1 VYLLIPYLKAILI
14 QKLLIYVIMNYQESK
29 NYMGLSS
36 RKLTS
41 ILSLYFFTLG
51 TLILGFSIYLLIST
65 INGTN
70 SLTTWSGQSL
80 FWTMITFFAA
90 LFLLFLPIE
99 FFNNFKLSNSSFN
112 DLIYNVIIV
121 ISLSLFFLLI
131 FQTILGNDNLILI
144 EIKSITR
151 SVSFSGFIVIPF
163 LLFIFQ
169 NLIVRYEKINRL
181 LYSIILFSW
190 IFSSQFF
197 L

>member
-1 VYLLIPYLKAILI
+1 MNF
-14 QKLLIYVIMNYQESK
+14 QKPKSYIGFSSK
-29 NYMGLSS
+29 
-36 RKLTS
+36 KLTS
-41 ILSLYFFTLG
+41 ILSLYFYTLG
-51 TLILGFSIYLLIST
+51 TLVLGFSIYLLIST

-70 SLTTWSGQSL
+70 NLTTWSGQSL
-80 FWTMITFFAA
+80 FWTMITFFSA

-112 DLIYNVIIV
+112 DLVYNVSIV

-163 LLFIFQ
+163 LLFILQ
-169 NLIVRYEKINRL
+169 NLIVRYEKINRF
-181 LYSIILFSW
+181 LYSIVLFSW

>member
-1 VYLLIPYLKAILI
+1 
-14 QKLLIYVIMNYQESK
+14 MNYQESK

-80 FWTMITFFAA
+80 FWTMITFFSA

>member
-1 VYLLIPYLKAILI
+1 MNF
-14 QKLLIYVIMNYQESK
+14 QKPKSYIGFSSK
-29 NYMGLSS
+29 
-36 RKLTS
+36 KLTS
-41 ILSLYFFTLG
+41 ILSLYFYTLG
-51 TLILGFSIYLLIST
+51 TLVLGFSIYLLIST

-70 SLTTWSGQSL
+70 DLTTWSGQSL
-80 FWTMITFFAA
+80 FWTMITFFSA

-112 DLIYNVIIV
+112 DLVYNVSIV

-131 FQTILGNDNLILI
+131 FQTILGNENLILT

-163 LLFIFQ
+163 LLFILQ

-181 LYSIILFSW
+181 LYSIVLFSW

>member
-1 VYLLIPYLKAILI
+1 
-14 QKLLIYVIMNYQESK
+14 MNYQKPKSYIGFSSK
-29 NYMGLSS
+29 
-36 RKLTS
+36 KLTS
-41 ILSLYFFTLG
+41 ILSLYFYTLG
-51 TLILGFSIYLLIST
+51 TLVLGFSIYLLIST

-70 SLTTWSGQSL
+70 NLTTWSGQSL
-80 FWTMITFFAA
+80 FWTMITFFSA

-112 DLIYNVIIV
+112 DLVYNVSIV

-131 FQTILGNDNLILI
+131 FQTILGNENLILT

-163 LLFIFQ
+163 LLFILQ
-169 NLIVRYEKINRL
+169 NLIVRYEKINRF
-181 LYSIILFSW
+181 LYSIVLFSW

>member
-1 VYLLIPYLKAILI
+1 
-14 QKLLIYVIMNYQESK
+14 MNYQKPKSYIGFSSK
-29 NYMGLSS
+29 
-36 RKLTS
+36 KLTS
-41 ILSLYFFTLG
+41 ILSLYFYTLG
-51 TLILGFSIYLLIST
+51 TLVLGFSIYLLIST

-70 SLTTWSGQSL
+70 NLTTWSGQSL
-80 FWTMITFFAA
+80 FWTMITFFSA

-112 DLIYNVIIV
+112 DLVYNVSIV

-144 EIKSITR
+144 EIRSITR

-163 LLFIFQ
+163 LLFILQ

-181 LYSIILFSW
+181 LYSIVLFSW

>member
-1 VYLLIPYLKAILI
+1 
-14 QKLLIYVIMNYQESK
+14 MNYQKSK
-29 NYMGLSS
+29 SYIGLSS
-36 RKLTS
+36 KKLTS
-41 ILSLYFFTLG
+41 ILSLYFYTLG
-51 TLILGFSIYLLIST
+51 TLVLGFSIYLLIST

-70 SLTTWSGQSL
+70 NLTTWSGQSL
-80 FWTMITFFAA
+80 FWTMITFFSA

-112 DLIYNVIIV
+112 DLVYNVSIV

-131 FQTILGNDNLILI
+131 FQTILGNENLILT

-163 LLFIFQ
+163 LLFILQ
-169 NLIVRYEKINRL
+169 NLIVRYEKINRF
-181 LYSIILFSW
+181 LYSIVLFSW

>member
-1 VYLLIPYLKAILI
+1 
-14 QKLLIYVIMNYQESK
+14 MNYQKPKSYIGFSSK
-29 NYMGLSS
+29 
-36 RKLTS
+36 KLTS
-41 ILSLYFFTLG
+41 ILSLYFYTLG
-51 TLILGFSIYLLIST
+51 TLVLGFSIYLLIST

-70 SLTTWSGQSL
+70 NLTTWSGQSL
-80 FWTMITFFAA
+80 FWTMITFFSA

-112 DLIYNVIIV
+112 DLVYNVSIV

-131 FQTILGNDNLILI
+131 FQTILGNENLILT

-163 LLFIFQ
+163 LLFILQ

-181 LYSIILFSW
+181 LYSIVLFSW

>member
-1 VYLLIPYLKAILI
+1 MNF
-14 QKLLIYVIMNYQESK
+14 QKPKSYIGFSSK
-29 NYMGLSS
+29 
-36 RKLTS
+36 KLTS
-41 ILSLYFFTLG
+41 ILSLYFYTLG
-51 TLILGFSIYLLIST
+51 TLVLGFSIYLLIST

-70 SLTTWSGQSL
+70 NLTTWSGQSL
-80 FWTMITFFAA
+80 FWTMITFFSA

-112 DLIYNVIIV
+112 DLVYNVSIV

-163 LLFIFQ
+163 LLFILQ

-181 LYSIILFSW
+181 LYSIVLFSW

>member
-1 VYLLIPYLKAILI
+1 MNF
-14 QKLLIYVIMNYQESK
+14 QKPKSYIRFSSK
-29 NYMGLSS
+29 
-36 RKLTS
+36 KLTS
-41 ILSLYFFTLG
+41 ILSLYFYTLG
-51 TLILGFSIYLLIST
+51 TLVLGFSIYLLIST

-70 SLTTWSGQSL
+70 NLTTWSGQSL
-80 FWTMITFFAA
+80 FWTMITFFSA

-112 DLIYNVIIV
+112 DLVYNVSIV

-144 EIKSITR
+144 EIRSITR

-163 LLFIFQ
+163 LLFILQ
-169 NLIVRYEKINRL
+169 NLIVRYEKINRF
-181 LYSIILFSW
+181 LYSIVLFSW

>member
-1 VYLLIPYLKAILI
+1 
-14 QKLLIYVIMNYQESK
+14 MNHQGIK
-29 NYMGLSS
+29 NYLGLSS
-36 RKLTS
+36 KKLTS
-41 ILSLYFFTLG
+41 ILSLYFYTLG
-51 TLILGFSIYLLIST
+51 TLILGFSTYLLIST

-70 SLTTWSGQSL
+70 DLTTWSGQSL
-80 FWTMITFFAA
+80 FWTLITFFSA

-112 DLIYNVIIV
+112 DLIYNVVFV
-121 ISLSLFFLLI
+121 IFLSLLFLLI
-131 FQTILGNDNLILI
+131 FQTSLGNNNPILI

-163 LLFIFQ
+163 LLFVLQ
-169 NLIVRYEKINRL
+169 NLILRYEKLNIF
-181 LYSIILFSW
+181 LYQIVLFSW

>member
-1 VYLLIPYLKAILI
+1 
-14 QKLLIYVIMNYQESK
+14 MNYQKPKSYIGFSSK
-29 NYMGLSS
+29 
-36 RKLTS
+36 KLTS
-41 ILSLYFFTLG
+41 ILSLYFYTLG
-51 TLILGFSIYLLIST
+51 TLVLGFSIYLLIST

-70 SLTTWSGQSL
+70 NLTTWSGQSL
-80 FWTMITFFAA
+80 FWTMITFFSA

-112 DLIYNVIIV
+112 DLVYNVSIV

-163 LLFIFQ
+163 LLFILQ

-181 LYSIILFSW
+181 LYSIVLFSW

>member
-1 VYLLIPYLKAILI
+1 
-14 QKLLIYVIMNYQESK
+14 MNYQKPKS
-29 NYMGLSS
+29 YIGLSS
-36 RKLTS
+36 KKLTS
-41 ILSLYFFTLG
+41 ILSLYFYTLG
-51 TLILGFSIYLLIST
+51 TLVLGFSIYLLIST

-70 SLTTWSGQSL
+70 NLTTWSGQSL
-80 FWTMITFFAA
+80 FWTMITFFSA

-112 DLIYNVIIV
+112 DLVYNVSIV

-131 FQTILGNDNLILI
+131 FKTILGNDNLILI
-144 EIKSITR
+144 EIRSITR

-163 LLFIFQ
+163 LLFILQ
-169 NLIVRYEKINRL
+169 NLIVRYEKINRF
-181 LYSIILFSW
+181 LYSIVLFSW